1 MRERI
6 EFLNEASVM
15 KEFNCHH
22 VVRLLGVVSQGQ
34 PTLVIMEL
42 MTRGDLKSYL
52 RSLRP
57 KEQQFSSLSLPPL
70 KKMLQMAGQ
79 IADGMAYLNANKFVH
94 RDLAARNCMVAEDF
108 TVKIGDFGMTR
119 DIYETDYYRKGG
131 KGLLPVRWMS
141 PESLK
146 DGVFTTNS
154 DVWSFGVVLWE
165 IATLAEQPYQGLSNE
180 QVLRFV
186 MEGGL
191 LEKPQSCPDML
202 FELMRMCWQYNP
214 KMRPAFVEIISSIKD
229 DLEPSFS
236 EVSFYYSAD
245 NKPADTS
252 QPHTDKL
259 DHAPDFPLD
268 PASSSQQTPQPTPHS
283 PGSEPPPSPSQAPS
297 SPSSPCT
304 SSAVT
309 DKQPSGQQAA
319 NGLSGTVPPAAS
331 GLGAGP
337 GVTIRPSPDELPP
350 YAHMNGGR
358 KNERAMPLPQSSAC

>member
-1 MRERI
+1 
-6 EFLNEASVM
+6 
-15 KEFNCHH
+15 
-22 VVRLLGVVSQGQ
+22 
-34 PTLVIMEL
+34 
-42 MTRGDLKSYL
+42 
-52 RSLRP
+52 
-57 KEQQFSSLSLPPL
+57 
-70 KKMLQMAGQ
+70 MAAE
-79 IADGMAYLNANKFVH
+79 IADGMAYLNAKKFVH

-191 LEKPQSCPDML
+191 LEKPQNCPDML

-214 KMRPAFVEIISSIKD
+214 KMRPSFVEIISSIKD
-229 DLEPSFS
+229 ELEPSFS
-236 EVSFYYSAD
+236 EVSFFYSAD
-245 NKPADTS
+245 NKPADTP
-252 QPHTDKL
+252 QLHLDKM
-259 DHAPDFPLD
+259 DNMDDVPLD
-268 PASSSQQTPQPTPHS
+268 PPSSTQPQQAPVPLQT
-283 PGSEPPPSPSQAPS
+283 PPSPSSEAPPAPSLAPS

-304 SSAVT
+304 STAAM
-309 DKQPSGQQAA
+309 DKQPSSQQAA
-319 NGLSGTVPPAAS
+319 NGLSGAGLAAGS
-331 GLGAGP
+331 GLGTGS
-337 GVTIRPSPDELPP
+337 GVTMRPSLDELPP

>member
-1 MRERI
+1 
-6 EFLNEASVM
+6 
-15 KEFNCHH
+15 
-22 VVRLLGVVSQGQ
+22 
-34 PTLVIMEL
+34 
-42 MTRGDLKSYL
+42 
-52 RSLRP
+52 
-57 KEQQFSSLSLPPL
+57 
-70 KKMLQMAGQ
+70 
-79 IADGMAYLNANKFVH
+79 
-94 RDLAARNCMVAEDF
+94 
-108 TVKIGDFGMTR
+108 MTR

-191 LEKPQSCPDML
+191 LEKPQNCPDML

-214 KMRPAFVEIISSIKD
+214 KMRPTFVEIISSVKD
-229 DLEPSFS
+229 ELDPSFK

-245 NKPADTS
+245 NKPAEAP
-252 QPHTDKL
+252 QLKL
-259 DHAPDFPLD
+259 EELDQNPDVTLD
-268 PASSSQQTPQPTPHS
+268 PSSSAQQN
-283 PGSEPPPSPSQAPS
+283 PPSPSSEGLPAPSQAPS

-304 SSAVT
+304 SSAVM
-309 DKQPSGQQAA
+309 DNQPSGQQAA
-319 NGLSGTVPPAAS
+319 NGLSGTGLPASSGHAS
-331 GLGAGP
+331 GS
-337 GVTIRPSPDELPP
+337 GVTMRPTLDELPS